1 MGERIKYDS
10 FELQELLP
18 IVYRLQEDVDYNT
31 QKIFRVMY
39 SLDMQITERE
49 YLDQKMSILRE
60 SLGIQQEKMGLI
72 GRSLQYASEQA
83 DMTTQSVIKMVENA
97 KNSVKMPQVSNDI
110 ICSMFSMM
118 NYSWDQ
124 RG

>member
-1 MGERIKYDS
+1 
-10 FELQELLP
+10 
-18 IVYRLQEDVDYNT
+18 
-31 QKIFRVMY
+31 MY

-124 RG
+124 

>member
-124 RG
+124 